1 MTTPEQLAAASKVW
15 MYQSSRPLSPE
26 EQQRINV
33 EMQAFSRQ
41 WTAHNQQLKAWGG
54 VLEDRVLVLMVDE
67 TVAGAS
73 GCSIDKSVH
82 FMQDLEAKFG
92 IQLFDRMLL
101 SFKNTD
107 GNVETI
113 PAAAISEKI
122 EAGALQPHTPVIN
135 MLAASKAEIDTRFFI
150 PFKDS
155 WAGAMFL

>member
-33 EMQAFSRQ
+33 EMQAFARQ

-82 FMQDLEAKFG
+82 FMQDL
-92 IQLFDRMLL
+92 
-101 SFKNTD
+101 
-107 GNVETI
+107 
-113 PAAAISEKI
+113 
-122 EAGALQPHTPVIN
+122 
-135 MLAASKAEIDTRFFI
+135 
-150 PFKDS
+150 
-155 WAGAMFL
+155 